1 MKTFKFK
8 IHDNN
13 YRVNVISHNENV
25 IDLEV
30 NGTNY
35 SVTLD
40 AEVKTSKTPMLVRSA
55 SKRPIEPLKVSPS
68 AKKTK
73 VLAPIPGVI
82 LQVDVKVGDP
92 VKKGDRLV
100 LLEAMKMENNIVAE
114 KEGTVTAVHVVKD
127 QKVLEN
133 ELMIEMEQ

>member
-8 IHDNN
+8 IHDNS
-13 YRVNVISHNENV
+13 YRVNLIAHNKNV

-35 SVTLD
+35 QVTL
-40 AEVKTSKTPMLVRSA
+40 ETEIKKTKTPTLVRSA
-55 SKRPIEPLKVSPS
+55 SRRPIEPLKVSPV
-68 AKKTK
+68 AKKTRI
-73 VLAPIPGVI
+73 LAPIPGVI
-82 LQVDVKVGDP
+82 LQVDVKVGDS

-114 KEGTVTAVHVVKD
+114 KEGTVSAVHVVKD
-127 QKVLEN
+127 QKVLEK
-133 ELMIEMEQ
+133 ELMIELD

>member
-13 YRVNVISHNENV
+13 YRVNLIAHNKNV

-35 SVTLD
+35 QVTLET
-40 AEVKTSKTPMLVRSA
+40 EVKKTKTPTLVRAA
-55 SKRPIEPLKVSPS
+55 SKRPIEPLKVSPA

-73 VLAPIPGVI
+73 ILAPIPGVI
-82 LQVDVKVGDP
+82 LGVDVKVGDT

-127 QKVLEN
+127 QKVLEK
-133 ELMIEMEQ
+133 ELMIEMD

>member
-1 MKTFKFK
+1 MKSFKFK
-8 IHDNN
+8 INNNN
-13 YRVNVISHNENV
+13 YRVNLLAHQGNV

-35 SVTLD
+35 SIKLEQ
-40 AEVKTSKTPMLVRSA
+40 EVKKSKTPTLVRSA
-55 SKRPIEPLKVSPS
+55 SKRPVEPLKVSPK

-82 LQVDVKVGDP
+82 LDVDVKVGDQ
-92 VKKGDRLV
+92 VKKGQRLV

-114 KEGTVTAVHVVKD
+114 KDGCITSVNISKG

-133 ELMIEMEQ
+133 EIMMEFE

>member
-8 IHDNN
+8 IHDNS
-13 YRVNVISHNENV
+13 YRVNLIAHNKNV

-35 SVTLD
+35 QVTLET
-40 AEVKTSKTPMLVRSA
+40 EVKKTKTPTLVRSA
-55 SKRPIEPLKVSPS
+55 SRRPIEPLKVSPV
-68 AKKTK
+68 AKKTRI
-73 VLAPIPGVI
+73 LAPIPGVI
-82 LQVDVKVGDP
+82 LQVDVKVGDS

-114 KEGTVTAVHVVKD
+114 KEGTVSAVHVVKD
-127 QKVLEN
+127 QKVLEK
-133 ELMIEMEQ
+133 ELMIELD